1 MVLLE
6 LIIVLSLVDDLK
18 ILQNS
23 AKSTPSAS
31 WCIVDIMLNKAL
43 GFDKK
48 CMTLLKLKPGS

>member
-23 AKSTPSAS
+23 AKSTQSAS
-31 WCIVDIMLNKAL
+31 WCIVDIMWNKAL

-48 CMTLLKLKPGS
+48 NVLLY